1 MNARTLYTA
10 VGHFRCKHD
19 LMGRSCPVV
28 LINQQEYML
37 DLQEMTVWSILAW
50 RLMDDAQLEKYYD
63 SFAREMDIEE
73 NRTLEDCLKRLV
85 VRGLVASG
93 TGGTDF
99 EAMYDLLGSLYVA
112 PISESLALRLT
123 VFFKAVFRGCS
134 IRKACKL
141 FERDRP
147 NAQEAQVMALS
158 RQALLSTAELIKCV
172 ELGVTDL
179 SSDEKVIDAL
189 YGDSDTT
196 SDNIRYQMQ
205 DAENRASVTMAVAN
219 LLLRRQIIF
228 ERV

>member
-1 MNARTLYTA
+1 MNTRTLYTA
-10 VGHFRCKHD
+10 VGHFHCKHD

-37 DLQEMTVWSILAW
+37 DLQEMAVWSTLAW
-50 RLMDDAQLEKYYD
+50 RLLDAVQLEKYYD
-63 SFAREMDIEE
+63 SFYGQMKVEE
-73 NRTLEDCLKRLV
+73 TRTLEDCLKRLV
-85 VRGLVASG
+85 VRGLVAFG
-93 TGGTDF
+93 TGSTDF
-99 EAMYDLLGSLYVA
+99 EAMYDLLGSLYIA
-112 PISESLALRLT
+112 PVSESLALRLT
-123 VFFKAVFRGCS
+123 VFFRAISRGCP

-147 NAQEAQVMALS
+147 NPQEAQIMALS

-179 SSDEKVIDAL
+179 STDEKVIDAL

-205 DAENRASVTMAVAN
+205 GAESRASVTMAVAN
-219 LLLRRQIIF
+219 LFLRRQIIF
-228 ERV
+228 ERG

>member
-1 MNARTLYTA
+1 MNTRTLYTA

-19 LMGRSCPVV
+19 IMGRSCPVV
-28 LINQQEYML
+28 LVNQQEYIL
-37 DLQEMTVWSILAW
+37 DLQEMAIWSILAW
-50 RLMDDAQLEKYYD
+50 RLLDDAQLEEKYD
-63 SFAREMDIEE
+63 PFIKEMNIEE
-73 NRTLEDCLKRLV
+73 TRTLENCLKRLV

-99 EAMYDLLGSLYVA
+99 EAMYDLFGSLYVA
-112 PISESLALRLT
+112 PITESLILRLT
-123 VFFKAVFRGCS
+123 VFFKAIFRGCP
-134 IRKACKL
+134 IRKAGKL
-141 FERDRP
+141 FEQDHP

-172 ELGVTDL
+172 ELGVTDV
-179 SSDEKVIDAL
+179 STDEKVIDAL

-205 DAENRASVTMAVAN
+205 EAESRASVTMAVAN

>member
-1 MNARTLYTA
+1 MNTRTLYTA
-10 VGHFRCKHD
+10 VGHFRCKHN

-37 DLQEMTVWSILAW
+37 DQQEMTVWSTLAW

-63 SFAREMDIEE
+63 SFARELDIEE

-112 PISESLALRLT
+112 PIAESLILRLT
-123 VFFKAVFRGCS
+123 VFFKAIFRGCP
-134 IRKACKL
+134 IRRACKL

-205 DAENRASVTMAVAN
+205 GAESRASVTMAVAN
-219 LLLRRQIIF
+219 LFLRRQIIL